1 MTTFV
6 LATHN
11 EKKKRELEAILLPHL
26 GEGTEVRTAAECGV
40 GDIPETGVTFI
51 ENALIKARAAA
62 AATGLTS
69 IADDSGIC
77 VDVLGGAPGI
87 FSARWA
93 GRHGDDQANLELL
106 LAQLSDIAPEH
117 RGAQFRCAAAAVTA
131 DGREFTAEGIMPGS
145 LATAPAGEHGF
156 GYDPIFVPE
165 GSTRSAAELTPEEKN
180 ARSHR
185 RIAFDRLAELL
196 AEELGRRG

>member
-11 EKKKRELEAILLPHL
+11 EKKKRELLAILLPVL
-26 GEGTEVRTAAECGV
+26 GEGTEVRTAAEAGL
-40 GDIPETGVTFI
+40 GDIPETGVTFA
-51 ENALIKARAAA
+51 ENALIKAHAAA
-62 AATGLTS
+62 AATGLTA
-69 IADDSGIC
+69 IADDSGIA

-106 LAQLSDIAPEH
+106 LSQLRDIDAAH
-117 RGAQFRCAAAAVTA
+117 RGAQFRCAAAAVTP
-131 DGREFTAEGIMPGS
+131 DGREFVAEGAMPGR
-145 LATAPAGEHGF
+145 LATAPRGDGGF
-156 GYDPIFVPE
+156 GYDPIFIPE
-165 GSTRSAAELTPEEKN
+165 GSEKSAAEMTPEEKN

-185 RIAFDRLAELL
+185 RIAFDGLAGILAEQTGL
-196 AEELGRRG
+196 

>member
-11 EKKKRELEAILLPHL
+11 EKKKRELLAILLPVL
-26 GEGTEVRTAAECGV
+26 GEGTEVRTAAEAGL
-40 GDIPETGVTFI
+40 GDIPETGVTFA
-51 ENALIKARAAA
+51 ENALIKAHAAA
-62 AATGLTS
+62 AATGVTAS
-69 IADDSGIC
+69 ADDAGIA

-106 LAQLSDIAPEH
+106 LSQLRDIDAAH
-117 RGAQFRCAAAAVTA
+117 RGAQFRCAAAAVTP
-131 DGREFTAEGIMPGS
+131 DGREFVAEGAMPGR
-145 LATAPAGEHGF
+145 LATAPRGDGGF
-156 GYDPIFVPE
+156 GYDPIFIPE
-165 GSTRSAAELTPEEKN
+165 GSEKSAAEMTPEEKN

-185 RIAFDRLAELL
+185 RIAFDGLAGILAEQTGL
-196 AEELGRRG
+196 

>member
-11 EKKKRELEAILLPHL
+11 EGKKRELLAILTPAL
-26 GEGTEVRTAAECGV
+26 GGGTEVRTAGEMGL
-40 GDIPETGVTFI
+40 GDVPETGVTFA

-62 AATGLTS
+62 EATGLTA
-69 IADDSGIC
+69 IADDSGIA

-87 FSARWA
+87 FSARWS
-93 GRHGDDQANLELL
+93 GRHGDDRANLDLL
-106 LAQLSDIAPEH
+106 LAQLGDIAAEH

-131 DGREFTAEGIMPGS
+131 DGREFTSEGLMPGR
-145 LATAPAGEHGF
+145 LATAPAGENGF

-165 GSTRSAAELTPEEKN
+165 GSELSAAQMSAEEKN
-180 ARSHR
+180 SRSHR
-185 RIAFDRLAELL
+185 RIAFDKLAAILAEQSGL
-196 AEELGRRG
+196 

>member
-11 EKKKRELEAILLPHL
+11 EGKRRELLAILLPAL
-26 GEGTEVRTAAECGV
+26 GEGTEVRTAAEAGL
-40 GDIPETGVTFI
+40 GDVAETGITFA

-62 AATGLTS
+62 KATGHTA
-69 IADDSGIC
+69 IADDSGIA

-87 FSARWA
+87 FSARWT

-106 LAQLSDIAPEH
+106 LAQLSDISSDH

-131 DGREFTAEGIMPGS
+131 DGREFSTEGVMPGR
-145 LATAPAGEHGF
+145 LATSPAGEHGF

-165 GSTRSAAELTPEEKN
+165 GADISAAQMTPEEKN
-180 ARSHR
+180 SRSHR
-185 RIAFDRLAELL
+185 KIAFDKLAAIL
-196 AEELGRRG
+196 AVQTGL